1 MKPNATSSTTAATSE
16 TMTLVSPQCD
26 TPLALVA
33 ALESPY
39 TRAAIPSE
47 PVMAPGRSKRPG
59 RRSDSGSTRV
69 ARAATT
75 SPIGTLTNMTQRQ
88 LR

>member
-1 MKPNATSSTTAATSE
+1 
-16 TMTLVSPQCD
+16 MTLVSPQCE
-26 TPLALVA
+26 TPFSLVA

-39 TRAAIPSE
+39 TREAMPSV
-47 PVMAPGRSKRPG
+47 PVIAPGRSKRPV
-59 RRSDSGSTRV
+59 RRCDSGSTRV

-75 SPIGTLTNMTQRQ
+75 SPIGTLTKMTQRQ